1 MERSRQIEEHFER
14 RTAELTKSRENP
26 TVEGEDGDR
35 EGFCVLVYRQIKQD
49 KDLAVI
55 ANTANASLGAE
66 CATRARHTEPR
77 ETQKV
82 RRH

>member
-35 EGFCVLVYRQIKQD
+35 EGFCVLIYRQIKQD

-55 ANTANASLGAE
+55 ANTANASFYNIRKQCSGSVYTLD
-66 CATRARHTEPR
+66 ARELSD
-77 ETQKV
+77 
-82 RRH
+82 